1 MSAGDERS
9 RVVPPGA
16 EEIARCAELD
26 GIDLAAGE
34 ADELLPV
41 VVALT
46 DFADLLDRLD
56 GELSLPAPEPR
67 DPGYVPSGDENPHN
81 AFIRRCH
88 VEGSGSGPL
97 AGLTVGLKDNI
108 SLAGIPTTN
117 GSRMTSSTPVH
128 DAVAVE
134 RILAAGGTIVGKLN
148 MDDFGA
154 SGLGETSAFGAPR
167 NPVDPTR
174 SAGGSSGGSGAAV
187 RSGEVDLSLGVD
199 QGGSGRIPAAFC
211 GVVAVKPTHGLVP
224 SWGIIHIDHTIDFV
238 TPIARTVEGAALL
251 LEVIAGHDWRDAQ
264 WVRSE
269 PESGD
274 FTGAR
279 TAGVEGLRIAVI
291 TESTPEHI
299 CEPAVLANLS
309 RAADALRDAGAEVA
323 EVSIPLWSDGLS
335 IFQPYIG
342 HLFSEVFRSQGQGT
356 GHLGVYDV
364 QAMAAYAEARRRES
378 ALLAQQI
385 KSWVIADRYVHE
397 RYSGIPFAQL
407 HNARLALRR
416 DITAALGEWD
426 LLLTPTLPQ
435 TAPRLLDRPAS
446 FAEVSRRTAA
456 KLCYNTMPLN
466 LSGHPAVSIPSGVDQ
481 DGLPTAVQIIGRH
494 FAEAT
499 TFKAAY
505 ALERALGPFVPENP
519 SP

>member
-9 RVVPPGA
+9 RVVPPGV

-26 GIDLAAGE
+26 GIELAAGE

-41 VVALT
+41 VAALT

-56 GELSLPAPEPR
+56 GELPLPAPEPR
-67 DPGYVPSGDENPHN
+67 DPGYVPSSDENPHN

-187 RSGEVDLSLGVD
+187 RAGEVDLSLGVD

-251 LEVIAGHDWRDAQ
+251 LGVIAGHDWRDAQ

-279 TAGVEGLRIAVI
+279 HGGRRGLAHRGDHGEHPRAHLRAG
-291 TESTPEHI
+291 
-299 CEPAVLANLS
+299 
-309 RAADALRDAGAEVA
+309 RARQRVAGRRC
-323 EVSIPLWSDGLS
+323 P
-335 IFQPYIG
+335 P
-342 HLFSEVFRSQGQGT
+342 
-356 GHLGVYDV
+356 
-364 QAMAAYAEARRRES
+364 RRRRRGRRGLDSTLVRRPLDLS
-378 ALLAQQI
+378 AVYRSPLQ
-385 KSWVIADRYVHE
+385 R
-397 RYSGIPFAQL
+397 G
-407 HNARLALRR
+407 
-416 DITAALGEWD
+416 
-426 LLLTPTLPQ
+426 LPQ
-435 TAPRLLDRPAS
+435 PGPGDRAPR
-446 FAEVSRRTAA
+446 
-456 KLCYNTMPLN
+456 
-466 LSGHPAVSIPSGVDQ
+466 
-481 DGLPTAVQIIGRH
+481 GL
-494 FAEAT
+494 
-499 TFKAAY
+499 
-505 ALERALGPFVPENP
+505 
-519 SP
+519 